1 MSPFKHR
8 KTFNGCL
15 LLLLSF
21 LKWGQGGLA
30 VSQDATEMRLHQ
42 IENRLQSIDSKLNRL
57 ENILFATIKFS
68 ELQARKQLN
77 EARQNLAQSERLHA
91 SGLLSLEQLRLD
103 RMSVQREETLLK
115 MCLQE
120 ANHRKIGATLDWL
133 DAKQDLERKKL
144 LLDQTLEMVGRGL
157 AARAQV
163 INDQQAVL
171 LAGQKLKLAE
181 KKLKSLESSS
191 EKRNPD

>member
-8 KTFNGCL
+8 KSFNGCL
-15 LLLLSF
+15 LLLLFF
-21 LKWGQGGLA
+21 LKWGQSGLA
-30 VSQDATEMRLHQ
+30 VSQDATEMRLQQ

-144 LLDQTLEMVGRGL
+144 LLEQTLEMVGRGL

>member
-30 VSQDATEMRLHQ
+30 VSQDATEMRLQQ

-144 LLDQTLEMVGRGL
+144 LLEQTLEMVGRGL

-163 INDQQAVL
+163 IKDQQAVL